1 MVGTAVGAFSRAL
14 CATLN
19 KIRRQAAPLLLS
31 GLERGRKDVAKMPFS
46 IYRCLGTGHL
56 EKHLTAA

>member
-1 MVGTAVGAFSRAL
+1 LRKAVL
-14 CATLN
+14 
-19 KIRRQAAPLLLS
+19 LLLS
-31 GLERGRKDVAKMPFS
+31 GLEIGRKEEAKMPFS

>member
-19 KIRRQAAPLLLS
+19 KIRRQAAPYLVAAAVVI
-31 GLERGRKDVAKMPFS
+31 GKALEYSCCQIDYMQ
-46 IYRCLGTGHL
+46 
-56 EKHLTAA
+56 